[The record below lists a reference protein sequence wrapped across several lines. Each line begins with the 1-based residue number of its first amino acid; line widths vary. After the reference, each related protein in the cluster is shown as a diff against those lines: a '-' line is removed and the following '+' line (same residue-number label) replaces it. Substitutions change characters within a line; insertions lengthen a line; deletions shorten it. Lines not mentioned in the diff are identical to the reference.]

1 MLVEAGIIR
10 DEDSHQKRMIKV
22 NTNLVY
28 KQQKYNLLREEVEGY
43 AKLTLALQQQQ
54 PPSQLSAEVFS
65 IIGHFDLDPNRV
77 LDIIL
82 DVYEQRVA
90 AVGFLDLIAQFRQSN
105 LLHLLGNK
113 FCFYHPD
120 KSSNGSS
127 QGDMDCPSSLYRL
140 AATLIASGLV
150 PLSGLLPYLLP
161 SLSVTS
167 MAIRVFWKSLSN
179 ELSKGS
185 GSLENR
191 VVRHCKAASLPHS
204 SAQRS
209 WLRRAPISQILSS
222 ATAVAPVS
230 SASSSAPGDPS
241 VGSANS
247 VRPPPPAYPPP
258 QALLQQIQQQQHQH
272 NGSEATLND
281 NNDST
286 KVETECAFFS
296 PQNNQVLGLA
306 VALAELRAWPALL
319 VLLRLLLSEEDGDEL
334 PMDAILCY
342 SPALVR
348 ALLFL
353 LRSSTYTLYCQ
364 QRQHGGDSTRFSEV
378 PELGKDNAQYP
389 QLLRLEDLAGHLQPL
404 CALLDYHLA
413 EDPVAFA
420 QLSRLLE
427 AFLQRYEKSSSPES
441 LDHLG
446 RAVVV
451 PMLRSLTVS
460 GPEATLLSST
470 LWPALRLM
478 SYSMRYSLYE
488 LWQTGESKSGARPG
502 LLVVAERAA
511 LSGSRHELKRLAREN
526 TKTIGRNLSKYL
538 HATPYV
544 VVQYLFSQI
553 EAFDNLTPYVVEA
566 LRFATPLTRDV
577 ASLCILS
584 KLRSA
589 GARLKT
595 GTTSY
600 HPWYSALCRFVATL
614 YGRYSST
621 EVKGLLHHLLHSLS
635 AQQDGEGDLLL
646 LKELLSVM
654 AGCTTLLDVSPSQL
668 EGLSGGLTLRQ
679 EVLGNVPGPSAA
691 LVFSTKQV
699 RRAGAVLREEL
710 LASQTALPTLLLL
723 ARIRDAVLFQG
734 DNSNEETL
742 PLKVVSSRYDGVQDV
757 LMQFADFLS
766 ADGRSLE
773 VLARAMP
780 SLSALV
786 SQLQLTVAVA
796 CQLARPL
803 LRAALQASLLSLSP
817 DAIIP
822 DYLQRWKPSSPDV
835 ITVLC
840 SSTPHDVL
848 APVLVR
854 NFWCLSV
861 YDIYTPSDRY
871 QSEMKRLKDR
881 YADLDSKKH
890 LAASSGAALSTAE
903 YNKVVRQRET
913 EMKVLMA
920 SVAALSEEVLSQRR
934 VVEAVRDMLSSEA
947 TTFFPLTASAED
959 ISSTLLKYLVIP
971 RLLLSP
977 LDAVY
982 AAKFVVLL
990 HDIGTPRFG
999 LLRLLHHLFGALP
1012 GLLYSTTEA
1021 EAAFLG
1027 YAFAELFV
1035 VTRRWADSSALFKL
1049 EYLDKAAAP
1058 EEVRDL
1064 LLSIPTLASL
1074 VGNEDAHAAYLL
1086 LLRHW
1091 HSLLAQGLLHL
1102 LSGVDYIYIRCALVI
1117 LTKIAP
1123 FFPHFPE
1130 EGKVITDAVQELISR
1145 EKRREDLQIMGR
1157 SVSVL
1162 LKRHSFVWAP
1172 PPPAGA
1178 STVQQYNFDETND
1191 ATGPV
1196 TATPMTQASVNVPPP
1211 PTRGRLRATTNSNRS
1226 AGNVNH
1232 PLPMAIEK
1240 PSSGSIGA
1248 QVGGGNR
1255 EKRKAASP
1263 SPSLGEKDRQQQQQ
1277 QLGDREKPRDKE
1289 KEKEKERDNGRER
1302 RAGANSPPSKLPR
1315 NDSASAL
1322 PSSSSATRP
1331 LPTRHNAK
1339 GHPSALAPGP
1349 SGNISSSGAAMPSS
1363 GPLPGSAAVSSS
1375 TFASGGQHRSRE
1387 DNLRKP
1393 PPPPLPRG
1401 HSHPSN
1407 DGYHRYDARDSRSD
1421 HRPPPPPLG
1430 PPGSYGERYGGAGSG
1445 GVAGSSFQQP
1455 SQSYGGANKRARR

>member
-54 PPSQLSAEVFS
+54 QPSQLSAEVFS

-82 DVYEQRVA
+82 DVYEQKVA
-90 AVGFLDLIAQFRQSN
+90 AVGFLDLIAKFRQSN

-113 FCFYHPD
+113 FCFYHPN
-120 KSSNGSS
+120 KSSNDCS
-127 QGDMDCPSSLYRL
+127 QGNVNCPSSLYRL
-140 AATLIASGLV
+140 AAALIASGLV

-161 SLSVTS
+161 SLSATS
-167 MAIRVFWKSLSN
+167 AAIRVFWRSLCN

-191 VVRHCKAASLPHS
+191 VVRHCKTASLPHG

-209 WLRRAPISQILSS
+209 WLKRAPMSQILSS
-222 ATAVAPVS
+222 TTVAAPSVS
-230 SASSSAPGDPS
+230 STSSSAPGDPS
-241 VGSANS
+241 VGSAS
-247 VRPPPPAYPPP
+247 FVRPPPPAYPPP
-258 QALLQQIQQQQHQH
+258 QALLQQIQQQQHQ
-272 NGSEATLND
+272 NIGSETTLND
-281 NNDST
+281 SNDPT
-286 KVETECAFFS
+286 KIETECAFFS
-296 PQNNQVLGLA
+296 AQNNQVLGLA
-306 VALAELRAWPALL
+306 VALAEIRAWPTLL
-319 VLLRLLLSEEDGDEL
+319 VLLHLLVSEGDSDEL

-364 QRQHGGDSTRFSEV
+364 HRQHRGDPARFCEV
-378 PELGKDNAQYP
+378 PELGKASAQYP
-389 QLLRLEDLAGHLQPL
+389 QLSKLEDLASHLQPL

-413 EDPVAFA
+413 EDPIAFA
-420 QLSRLLE
+420 QISRLLE
-427 AFLQRYEKSSSPES
+427 AFLLRYEKSSSPES
-441 LDHLG
+441 LDHVG
-446 RAVVV
+446 REVVV
-451 PMLRSLTVS
+451 PLLRSLTVS

-470 LWPALRLM
+470 LWPALRLLP
-478 SYSMRYSLYE
+478 YSMRYSLYE
-488 LWQTGESKSGARPG
+488 LWQTGESKNGARPG
-502 LLVVAERAA
+502 LLVIAERAA
-511 LSGSRHELKRLAREN
+511 LAGSRHELKRLAREN

-654 AGCTTLLDVSPSQL
+654 AGCTTLLDVSPAQL

-679 EVLGNVPGPSAA
+679 EVLGSVPGPSAA
-691 LVFSTKQV
+691 LVFSAKQV
-699 RRAGAVLREEL
+699 RRAGTVLREEL
-710 LASQTALPTLLLL
+710 LVSQTALPILLLL

-780 SLSALV
+780 SLSVLV
-786 SQLQLTVAVA
+786 SQLHLTVAVA

-835 ITVLC
+835 MTVLC

-934 VVEAVRDMLSSEA
+934 VVEAVRNMLSSEA
-947 TTFFPLTASAED
+947 TAFFPLTASAED
-959 ISSTLLKYLVIP
+959 ISSTLLQHLVIP

-982 AAKFVVLL
+982 AAKFVFLL
-990 HDIGTPRFG
+990 HDVGTPRFG
-999 LLRLLHHLFGALP
+999 LLRLLHSLFGALP

-1027 YAFAELFV
+1027 YAFAELFA

-1049 EYLDKAAAP
+1049 DYTDRAAAP
-1058 EEVRDL
+1058 EEVWDL
-1064 LLSIPTLASL
+1064 LLSIPALASPT
-1074 VGNEDAHAAYLL
+1074 GNKDVHAAYLL
-1086 LLRHW
+1086 LLHYW

-1130 EGKVITDAVQELISR
+1130 EGKIITDAVQELISR

-1172 PPPAGA
+1172 PLPAGASNASA
-1178 STVQQYNFDETND
+1178 STVQQHNFDATND
-1191 ATGPV
+1191 VPV
-1196 TATPMTQASVNVPPP
+1196 TATPMQASLNVPPP
-1211 PTRGRLRATTNSNRS
+1211 PTRGRLRATTNPNRNV
-1226 AGNVNH
+1226 GNANH
-1232 PLPMAIEK
+1232 PLSMASEK
-1240 PSSGSIGA
+1240 PLSGSIG
-1248 QVGGGNR
+1248 VGGGNR

-1263 SPSLGEKDRQQQQQ
+1263 SPSMSEKDRLQ
-1277 QLGDREKPRDKE
+1277 GDRDKPKDKDKE
-1289 KEKEKERDNGRER
+1289 KEKDPRVEKEKDRDNGRER
-1302 RAGANSPPSKLPR
+1302 RAGANSPPNKLPR

-1322 PSSSSATRP
+1322 SSSVTRP
-1331 LPTRHNAK
+1331 LPTRHNTK
-1339 GHPSALAPGP
+1339 HPLPPAPGT
-1349 SGNISSSGAAMPSS
+1349 SSNISSSGAAVPSS
-1363 GPLPGSAAVSSS
+1363 GQLAGSSS
-1375 TFASGGQHRSRE
+1375 TFTSGGQHRSRE

-1401 HSHPSN
+1401 HNHPSN
-1407 DGYHRYDARDSRSD
+1407 DGYHRYDARDGRSD
-1421 HRPPPPPLG
+1421 HRPPPPLG
-1430 PPGSYGERYGGAGSG
+1430 PPGAYGERYGGAGGG